1 MYRSRTQTDPDRFV
15 VQDSYFPVWHG
26 GSVMLYQEAHVPDS
40 MLSEVELEDWVVF
53 EHGKCWEDIC
63 HAILEAHDLVYIVD
77 WSIYHKVKLVR
88 EPTKPLPSSG
98 LQVLLLVWDDKT
110 SHSKF
115 GINTSGVMQT
125 HDEETRK
132 FFKHSSVRCLRSPRY
147 ASSKLSI
154 FKQQACFMLWF
165 SSFPRFCHFFS
176 VVGTLFTHHQKC
188 VIVDTQAH
196 GNNRKIT
203 TFIGGLVLCDGRYDT
218 LEHRILR
225 DIDTVYQDDYH
236 KGRENSGFGWRE
248 WLWKIHCDIT
258 FAEVL

>member
-1 MYRSRTQTDPDRFV
+1 
-15 VQDSYFPVWHG
+15 
-26 GSVMLYQEAHVPDS
+26 
-40 MLSEVELEDWVVF
+40 
-53 EHGKCWEDIC
+53 
-63 HAILEAHDLVYIVD
+63 
-77 WSIYHKVKLVR
+77 
-88 EPTKPLPSSG
+88 
-98 LQVLLLVWDDKT
+98 
-110 SHSKF
+110 
-115 GINTSGVMQT
+115 MQT

-154 FKQQACFMLWF
+154 FKQQ
-165 SSFPRFCHFFS
+165 